1 MAKTYFEYADRQPES
16 QINWFKVGSDITE
29 KIKKEDDLREKR
41 RAITEEQF
49 RKDTQA
55 LATAPQGNS
64 DIVNQWTLNYA
75 NDASEYLLQMNK
87 LLKSGGIKPK
97 DYNIVNQNLRD
108 GTSTLFN
115 LSKEY
120 QAEYEEKMKRAQP
133 GGDGSAAEAQIMGM
147 IEGFAN
153 LKDTKAVINSLNG
166 VISVGKM
173 VRGKDGTEML
183 AEGVDNYM
191 TVNQLRNRI
200 KQKIDK
206 YKLDVDLE
214 GESKL
219 LGNVVTEVVSKTG
232 SSTETGFMTK
242 ITDQTKRVGLS
253 QEGKQA
259 LDAYIKTENDII
271 KSKVTNPYNTSS
283 ILFDWSGGIDPK
295 SNQPYQVVFDEKLAN
310 TSSHYI
316 LYSMKGGMLQPDFD
330 TTANG
335 REQKKTAEGYIRN
348 KFRSMLEQKTEIQPF
363 QQPRKEYAPQYVY
376 DAAQGAKKEADTAR
390 NIAQNMVYSLTGN
403 QNESD
408 AGTKYLS
415 SVTGNLFK
423 KTKEGYIIT
432 DEKGN
437 EQTFKFKADGKTVA
451 DPLKFGK
458 SFIGTVSK
466 ATGINEDSVL
476 KEFNKLLP
484 KGAQINLTTI
494 ASGFDTKASAT
505 DPLAVYGS
513 FVENVASAAD
523 IKDMKKSQAAQSLN
537 KKLSGLG
544 VTVKPSQNPFNDNI
558 FVVNKDGEESSAFDV
573 VSDPEGA
580 VEGIKEW
587 IKSNISGKTPRGKK
601 QFAETLIKTGIIKGQ
616 EEQAPSNTP
625 INTTMQPGTGR

>member
-219 LGNVVTEVVSKTG
+219 LGDVVTEVVSKTG

-335 REQKKTAEGYIRN
+335 REQKKTAEDYIRN

-363 QQPRKEYAPQYVY
+363 QQPGKQYAPAYVY
-376 DAAQGAKKEADTAR
+376 EAGKAAK
-390 NIAQNMVYSLTGN
+390 
-403 QNESD
+403 
-408 AGTKYLS
+408 
-415 SVTGNLFK
+415 
-423 KTKEGYIIT
+423 
-432 DEKGN
+432 N
-437 EQTFKFKADGKTVA
+437 EQTQGNMIAMLYSGTPEQQQAAVNYFMGLPGVTNVTRDDNGVTITRNGETKTIPFINKASGNRMSLDEFVRSSSSGLLGEKTDVNNILKGA
-451 DPLKFGK
+451 IGMGSRNFQFGTASASSQSTDPNKMYGNYINTKINTSLVSTDEDNDK
-458 SFIGTVSK
+458 SEVDTLEKIKPLVQAVGFEAVIPSTPFTAGRFIKINGNNKTTGNIDLSNPTK
-466 ATGINEDSVL
+466 AIETIQSFLLANVQGETEQDKMMYLMGLAKKGVLNEDEEETPPPTQEVV
-476 KEFNKLLP
+476 NP
-484 KGAQINLTTI
+484 KG
-494 ASGFDTKASAT
+494 
-505 DPLAVYGS
+505 VGS
-513 FVENVASAAD
+513 
-523 IKDMKKSQAAQSLN
+523 KY
-537 KKLSGLG
+537 
-544 VTVKPSQNPFNDNI
+544 
-558 FVVNKDGEESSAFDV
+558 
-573 VSDPEGA
+573 
-580 VEGIKEW
+580 
-587 IKSNISGKTPRGKK
+587 
-601 QFAETLIKTGIIKGQ
+601 
-616 EEQAPSNTP
+616 
-625 INTTMQPGTGR
+625 

>member
-29 KIKKEDDLREKR
+29 KIKKEDELREKR
-41 RAITEEQF
+41 KAVTEEQF

-75 NDASEYLLQMNK
+75 SDASEYLLQMNK

-97 DYNIVNQNLRD
+97 DYTIVNQNLRD
-108 GTSTLFN
+108 GTSILFS

-200 KQKIDK
+200 KQKINK

-259 LDAYIKTENDII
+259 LDAYMKTENVIL

-316 LYSMKGGMLQPDFD
+316 LYSMKQGMLQPDFD

-335 REQKKTAEGYIRN
+335 REQKKTAEDYIRN
-348 KFRSMLEQKTEIQPF
+348 KFRSMLEQKTELQPF
-363 QQPRKEYAPQYVY
+363 QQPRKEYAPEYVS
-376 DAAQGAKKEADTAR
+376 DAAKKAK
-390 NIAQNMVYSLTGN
+390 
-403 QNESD
+403 
-408 AGTKYLS
+408 
-415 SVTGNLFK
+415 
-423 KTKEGYIIT
+423 
-432 DEKGN
+432 N
-437 EQTFKFKADGKTVA
+437 EQTQGNMIGMLYSGTPEQQQAAVNYFMGLPGVTNVTRNDKGVSITRDGETKPLPFINKATKNRMSLDEFIRSSSSGLLGKETDVTNI
-451 DPLKFGK
+451 LKGA
-458 SFIGTVSK
+458 IGTGSK
-466 ATGINEDSVL
+466 NFQLGT
-476 KEFNKLLP
+476 
-484 KGAQINLTTI
+484 
-494 ASGFDTKASAT
+494 ASASSQST
-505 DPLAVYGS
+505 DPNKMYGNYIGTKINPS
-513 FVENVASAAD
+513 LISTD
-523 IKDMKKSQAAQSLN
+523 KDNDTAEVNTLEQNQHPLLHQYLQTSVGSHRKYLVLLDLN
-537 KKLSGLG
+537 RCL
-544 VTVKPSQNPFNDNI
+544 
-558 FVVNKDGEESSAFDV
+558 EESQWS
-573 VSDPEGA
+573 SLQHLL
-580 VEGIKEW
+580 
-587 IKSNISGKTPRGKK
+587 SN
-601 QFAETLIKTGIIKGQ
+601 L
-616 EEQAPSNTP
+616 
-625 INTTMQPGTGR
+625 QPPLS

>member
-29 KIKKEDDLREKR
+29 KIKKEDELREKR
-41 RAITEEQF
+41 KAVTEEQF

-75 NDASEYLLQMNK
+75 SDASEYLLQMNK

-97 DYNIVNQNLRD
+97 DYTIINQNLRD
-108 GTSTLFN
+108 GTSTLFS

-295 SNQPYQVVFDEKLAN
+295 SNQPYQVVFDDKLAN

-335 REQKKTAEGYIRN
+335 REQKKTAEDYIRN
-348 KFRSMLEQKTEIQPF
+348 KFRSMLEQKTELQPF
-363 QQPRKEYAPQYVY
+363 QQPRKEYAPEYVS
-376 DAAQGAKKEADTAR
+376 DAAKKAK
-390 NIAQNMVYSLTGN
+390 
-403 QNESD
+403 
-408 AGTKYLS
+408 
-415 SVTGNLFK
+415 
-423 KTKEGYIIT
+423 
-432 DEKGN
+432 N
-437 EQTFKFKADGKTVA
+437 EQTQGNMIGMLYSGTPEQQQAAVNYFMGLPGVTNVTRDNNGVTITRDGVTKPMPFINKATKNRMSLDEFVRSSSTALLGEKTDINDILKGAISTGSKNFQLGNAKASSQSTDPNKMYGNYISTKINPSLISTDKDNDKAEVNTLEQIKPLVQAVGFEAVIPSTPFTRGRFIKINGNGKTTGNVDLSNPTKA
-451 DPLKFGK
+451 IETIQ
-458 SFIGTVSK
+458 SFLLANVQGETEEDKMMYLMGLAKKGVL
-466 ATGINEDSVL
+466 NEDEEETPPPTQEVV
-476 KEFNKLLP
+476 NP
-484 KGAQINLTTI
+484 KG
-494 ASGFDTKASAT
+494 
-505 DPLAVYGS
+505 VGS
-513 FVENVASAAD
+513 
-523 IKDMKKSQAAQSLN
+523 KY
-537 KKLSGLG
+537 
-544 VTVKPSQNPFNDNI
+544 
-558 FVVNKDGEESSAFDV
+558 
-573 VSDPEGA
+573 
-580 VEGIKEW
+580 
-587 IKSNISGKTPRGKK
+587 
-601 QFAETLIKTGIIKGQ
+601 
-616 EEQAPSNTP
+616 
-625 INTTMQPGTGR
+625 